1 MVGEQIV
8 RVDEAADR
16 TLECK
21 AGIAEAIR
29 DQKYVIGFRTRF
41 FFLTNSFDC
50 QASDSEIMFNECT
63 VHRSSCCTDTFIECF
78 VS

>member
-29 DQKYVIGFRTRF
+29 GQKYVIGFRTRCVFF

-50 QASDSEIMFNECT
+50 QASDSEIMFN
-63 VHRSSCCTDTFIECF
+63 
-78 VS
+78 

>member
-16 TLECK
+16 SLECK

-29 DQKYVIGFRTRF
+29 DQKYVIGFQTRFF
-41 FFLTNSFDC
+41 FFLTNSFDR
-50 QASDSEIMFNECT
+50 QASDSEIMFN
-63 VHRSSCCTDTFIECF
+63 
-78 VS
+78 